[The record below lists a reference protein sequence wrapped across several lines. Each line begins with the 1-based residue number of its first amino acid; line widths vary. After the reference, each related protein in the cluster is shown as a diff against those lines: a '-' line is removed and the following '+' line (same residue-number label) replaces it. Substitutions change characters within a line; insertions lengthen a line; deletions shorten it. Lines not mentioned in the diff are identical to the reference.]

1 MVALRAVSSEQLA
14 HQCAYPDCDQQVVK
28 TKPGGRPKLYCSERC
43 KQQNATHRRALRRQ
57 LENNRAAL
65 SQQGSTVG
73 LTPLIES
80 GPVTEAA
87 TELQSVS
94 AQLSEVA
101 ATLSELQLV
110 QKVEPLRRSSASN
123 ETPES
128 LFRIAALGIGRLEKL
143 LVRKYHPD
151 AQYSKDQVANDL
163 AEVLNA
169 AVELAQLHGVTVP
182 PSNTLPRRFNP
193 AEPEG
198 WYEN

>member
-1 MVALRAVSSEQLA
+1 MVALHAVSSEQLA
-14 HQCAYPDCDQQVVK
+14 HQCVYPACDQQVVK

-65 SQQGSTVG
+65 SQQGSAVG

-80 GPVTEAA
+80 GPVTDAA
-87 TELQSVS
+87 TELQNVS

-128 LFRIAALGIGRLEKL
+128 LFRIAALRIGRLEKL
-143 LVRKYHPD
+143 LVRNYHPD
-151 AQYSKDQVANDL
+151 AHYSKDQIADDL
-163 AEVLNA
+163 RAALNA

-182 PSNTLPRRFNP
+182 PSNTLPSRFNP
-193 AEPEG
+193 AEAEG
-198 WYEN
+198 WFEN